1 MNNILEYSIMKTISK
16 SPLLNT
22 YFNEENE
29 WEIGVD
35 EAGRGPLFGRLYVAA
50 TILPK
55 TGFRH
60 E

>member
-1 MNNILEYSIMKTISK
+1 MKTISK